1 MSNTTDRDVAYAL
14 GRAQLGQD
22 EPPIVGTLLRWA
34 LGCLLET
41 DDADE
46 LLGTAWDETRG
57 TAPEWAKLTPL
68 ARAAFAGGWAAQS
81 AWAAYETICELTGV
95 DYAPEPDDVWKE
107 VAGL

>member
-1 MSNTTDRDVAYAL
+1 MSNTIDRDMAHAL
-14 GRAQLGQD
+14 GRAHREQD

-34 LGCLLET
+34 LGCLLEPE
-41 DDADE
+41 DADE

-57 TAPEWAKLTPL
+57 KAPEWARLTPL
-68 ARAAFAGGWAAQS
+68 ARAEFAGWWAAQS
-81 AWAAYETICELTGV
+81 AWAAYETIFELTGM